1 MSGQPLA
8 ATTPLPAL
16 AGYPLAAPIALPT
29 LGTATL
35 GLGAVAPLAMSQAQL
50 TAKERAQALL
60 NKLGQTVGITA
71 PPVAAPVSTNTIVVK

>member
-16 AGYPLAAPIALPT
+16 AGYPLAAPVALPT

-35 GLGAVAPLAMSQAQL
+35 GGAAPIAMSQAQL

-60 NKLGQTVGITA
+60 NKLGQSVGITA
-71 PPVAAPVSTNTIVVK
+71 PPAAAPVSTNTIVVK

>member
-8 ATTPLPAL
+8 ATTSLPAL
-16 AGYPLAAPIALPT
+16 AGYPLAAPTALPM

-35 GLGAVAPLAMSQAQL
+35 GAAPLAMSQAQL

-60 NKLGQTVGITA
+60 NKLGQSVGITA
-71 PPVAAPVSTNTIVVK
+71 PPAAVPVSTNTIVVK